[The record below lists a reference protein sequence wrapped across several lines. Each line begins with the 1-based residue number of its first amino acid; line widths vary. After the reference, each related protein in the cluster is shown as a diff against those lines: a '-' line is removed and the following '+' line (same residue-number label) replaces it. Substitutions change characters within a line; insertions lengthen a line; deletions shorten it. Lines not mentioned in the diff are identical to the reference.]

1 MSRSFAGSVSRAVA
15 GSIAMALVAML
26 GSSFAWSAT
35 MALVIDTQGT
45 SSQRS
50 KARVELLSEL
60 APGSELQLDAAA
72 RVVLVHTVT
81 GVEYTLHG
89 PGDFRWTNEG
99 AQSLRGGGRITTR
112 EPLGGTLRGVSLRT
126 GRLAQASIAMRG
138 EGQPEPL
145 RLTSPVATWLLEMPR
160 EFSWQPGPGALS
172 YRFELTDSRGTLIHV
187 VESLTETR
195 LTLPPALGLEPGR
208 TYAWQVTAHLPT
220 GARLEGWTEFG
231 VAGDSMRASA
241 SRAQPPADAGF
252 SDRLL
257 YAALLDTWGLRE
269 QADGEWRRL
278 ASDRP
283 DEQRIR
289 ARAAAQ

>member
-1 MSRSFAGSVSRAVA
+1 
-15 GSIAMALVAML
+15 MALVAML

-50 KARVELLSEL
+50 KARVEVLSEL
-60 APGSELQLDAAA
+60 APGSELHLDAAA

-99 AQSLRGGGRITTR
+99 AQSLRAGGRITTR
-112 EPLGGTLRGVSLRT
+112 EPLGGALRDVSLRT

-138 EGQPEPL
+138 ESRPESLP
-145 RLTSPVATWLLEMPR
+145 LTSPVATWLLEMPR
-160 EFSWQPGPGALS
+160 VFIWQPGPGALS
-172 YRFELTDSRGTLIHV
+172 YRFELTDSHGTLIHV

-241 SRAQPPADAGF
+241 SRAQPPADADF